1 MTSSQI
7 LLLIIGGG
15 LFLVIALIIAI
26 GDGGSLK
33 SFKNKPV
40 GNGQHGTARFATKGE
55 VAKTYKH
62 IPYTPDLWRSGK
74 QLPTVDGLI
83 VGCNESV
90 GQMTA
95 LVDDAD
101 IHTLMIGA
109 SGVGKTANFLYPNIE
124 YCCAAGMS
132 FVTTDSKADL
142 YRNTA
147 TIAEKYYGYRIAVI
161 DLRNPTRSSGYNML
175 YLVNKYMDLYKS
187 TNRMEHKAKAE
198 KYAKITAKTIIS
210 SDGNNSDMGQNA
222 FFYESAE
229 GLLTSVILM
238 IAEFCP
244 PEKRHIISV
253 FKLIQDLLAPSGV
266 KGVSRFKM
274 LMDKL
279 PSEHKARWFSG
290 AALNSSE
297 QAMASVMTTAMSRLN
312 AFLDTAL
319 EQILCFDTSIDVE
332 DFCNHKSAIYL
343 VLPEEDN
350 TKHFLVSLILQQLYR
365 EMLTVADEKGGQLDK
380 RVMIYGD
387 EIGTLPKIEGLEMMF
402 SASRSRKI
410 SIVAIIQSLA
420 QFEKTYGKEGAEI
433 IVDNCQCTLFGA
445 FAPNS
450 KTAEA
455 MSQNLGKQ
463 TVLSGMVTRSSG
475 NGGTNRQLQMIERS
489 LMTVDEL
496 KSMPKGHFVVM
507 KTGCYPMKTRLKL
520 FFKWGIKFEEAYAVE
535 EQAERKVLYADRAEL
550 ETEIL
555 KKFPQE
561 AEPIEFENDEVI
573 SKKCS
578 PKTRKRSV
586 NSKKAVEK

>member
-7 LLLIIGGG
+7 LLLVIGGG

-40 GNGQHGTARFATKGE
+40 GNGQHGTARFATNGE
-55 VAKTYKH
+55 VSKTYKQ
-62 IPYTPDLWRSGK
+62 IPYTPNLWRKGEH
-74 QLPTVDGLI
+74 LPTVDGLI
-83 VGCNESV
+83 VGCHENAR
-90 GQMTA
+90 QMTA

-132 FVTTDSKADL
+132 FATTDSKGDL

-147 TIAEKYYGYRIAVI
+147 TIAEKYYGYKVSVI

-175 YLVNKYMDLYKS
+175 YLVNKYFDLYRSEGKL
-187 TNRMEHKAKAE
+187 EYKAKAE
-198 KYAKITAKTIIS
+198 KFAKITAKTIIS
-210 SDGNNSDMGQNA
+210 AGGDVSSMGQNA

-229 GLLTSVILM
+229 GLLTSVILLV
-238 IAEFCP
+238 AEFCP

-253 FKLIQDLLAPSGV
+253 FKLIQDLLAPSDV
-266 KGVSRFKM
+266 KGKSQFKL

-297 QAMASVMTTAMSRLN
+297 QAMASVMSTAMSRLN
-312 AFLDTAL
+312 AFLDTEL
-319 EQILCFDTSIDVE
+319 EQILCFNTSIDVE
-332 DFCNHKSAIYL
+332 NFCNRKSAIYL

-350 TKHFLVSLILQQLYR
+350 TKHFLVSLILQQIYR

-380 RVMIYGD
+380 RVMIYAD

-450 KTAEA
+450 KTAEV

-463 TVLSGMVTRSSG
+463 TVLSGSISKSSG
-475 NGGTNRQLQMIERS
+475 RDGSSRSLQMIERS

-507 KTGCYPMKTRLKL
+507 KTGCHPVKTQLKL
-520 FFKWGIKFEEAYAVE
+520 FFKWGIKFEEAYAVA
-535 EQAERKVLYADRAEL
+535 EQAERKVQYADRAEL
-550 ETEIL
+550 EMEIL
-555 KKFPQE
+555 RKFPQ
-561 AEPIEFENDEVI
+561 AAVPVEFEDYDETM
-573 SKKCS
+573 SKKS
-578 PKTRKRSV
+578 TPKTRKRPV
-586 NSKKAVEK
+586 NQKKDS

>member
-7 LLLIIGGG
+7 LLLVIGGG

-40 GNGQHGTARFATKGE
+40 GNGQHGTARLATKGE
-55 VAKTYKH
+55 VAKTYKQ
-62 IPYTPDLWRSGK
+62 IPYTPNLWRKGER
-74 QLPTVDGLI
+74 LPTVDGLI
-83 VGCNESV
+83 VGCNESM

-95 LVDDAD
+95 LIDDSD

-124 YCCAAGMS
+124 YCCASGMS
-132 FVTTDSKADL
+132 FVTTDSKGDL

-147 TIAEKYYGYRIAVI
+147 TIAEKYYGYKISVI

-175 YLVNKYMDLYKS
+175 YLVNKYMDMYKAE
-187 TNRMEHKAKAE
+187 NKLEYKAKAE
-198 KYAKITAKTIIS
+198 KFAKITAKTIIS
-210 SDGNNSDMGQNA
+210 ADGNVSNMGQNA

-229 GLLTSVILM
+229 GLLTSVILLV
-238 IAEFCP
+238 AEFCP
-244 PEKRHIISV
+244 TEKRHIISV
-253 FKLIQDLLAPSGV
+253 FKLIQDLLAPSEV
-266 KGVSRFKM
+266 KGISRFKQ
-274 LMDKL
+274 LIEKL
-279 PSEHKARWFSG
+279 PSEHKARWFAG

-312 AFLDTAL
+312 AFLDTEL

-332 DFCNHKSAIYL
+332 DFCNRKSAIYL
-343 VLPEEDN
+343 VLPEEDA
-350 TKHFLVSLILQQLYR
+350 TKHFLVSLILQQIYR

-380 RVMIYGD
+380 RVMIYAD
-387 EIGTLPKIEGLEMMF
+387 EIGTLPKIDGLEMMF

-433 IVDNCQCTLFGA
+433 IVDNCQCTLFGS

-450 KTAEA
+450 KTAEV
-455 MSQNLGKQ
+455 MSQSLGKQ
-463 TVLSGMVTRSSG
+463 TVLSGSVSKAAGKDGSSR
-475 NGGTNRQLQMIERS
+475 TLQMIERP

-496 KSMPKGHFVVM
+496 KSMPKGSFIVM
-507 KTGCYPMKTRLKL
+507 KTGCHPMKTRLKL
-520 FFKWGIKFEEAYAVE
+520 FFRWGISFESAYSVT
-535 EQAERKVLYADRAEL
+535 EQAERKVLYADSEEL
-550 ETEIL
+550 EAEIL
-555 KKFPQE
+555 KMFPQT
-561 AEPIEFENDEVI
+561 ADTEPEKKIDESI
-573 SKKCS
+573 TSKNML
-578 PKTRKRSV
+578 RI
-586 NSKKAVEK
+586 KKDSTY

>member
-7 LLLIIGGG
+7 LLLVIGGG
-15 LFLVIALIIAI
+15 LFLVIAIIIAI

-55 VAKTYKH
+55 INSTYKQ
-62 IPYTPDLWRSGK
+62 IPYTPQLWRKGE
-74 QLPTVDGLI
+74 QLPNADGLI
-83 VGCNESV
+83 VGCHESAV
-90 GQMTA
+90 GMTA

-132 FVTTDSKADL
+132 FLATDSKGDL

-147 TIAEKYYGYRIAVI
+147 TIAEKYYGYKISVI

-175 YLVNKYMDLYKS
+175 YLVNKYMDLYK
-187 TNRMEHKAKAE
+187 TENKLEYKAKAE
-198 KYAKITAKTIIS
+198 KFAKITAKTIIS
-210 SDGNNSDMGQNA
+210 ADGDVSGMGQNA

-229 GLLTSVILM
+229 GLLTSVILL

-253 FKLIQDLLAPSGV
+253 FKLIQDLLAPSGT
-266 KGVSRFKM
+266 KGISRFQM
-274 LMDKL
+274 LIDKL
-279 PSEHKARWFSG
+279 PSEHKARWFAG

-297 QAMASVMTTAMSRLN
+297 QAMASVMSTALSRLN
-312 AFLDTAL
+312 AFLDTEL

-343 VLPEEDN
+343 VLPEEDQ
-350 TKHFLVSLILQQLYR
+350 TKHFLVSLILQQVYR

-387 EIGTLPKIEGLEMMF
+387 ELGTLPKIEGIEMMF

-450 KTAEA
+450 KTAEV

-463 TVLSGMVTRSSG
+463 TVLSGSISKTSGKDGNSRS
-475 NGGTNRQLQMIERS
+475 LQMIERS

-507 KTGCYPMKTRLKL
+507 KTGCHPMKTRLKL
-520 FFKWGIKFEEAYAVE
+520 FFKWGIKFENAYSISE
-535 EQAERKVLYADRAEL
+535 KSERQVQYADSKEL
-550 ETEIL
+550 EKEIL
-555 KKFPQE
+555 KKFPQAAVPVNFVE
-561 AEPIEFENDEVI
+561 EIDEIGSAKKAPKTKKKPPIENI
-573 SKKCS
+573 
-578 PKTRKRSV
+578 P
-586 NSKKAVEK
+586 

>member
-1 MTSSQI
+1 M
-7 LLLIIGGG
+7 
-15 LFLVIALIIAI
+15 
-26 GDGGSLK
+26 
-33 SFKNKPV
+33 
-40 GNGQHGTARFATKGE
+40 
-55 VAKTYKH
+55 
-62 IPYTPDLWRSGK
+62 
-74 QLPTVDGLI
+74 
-83 VGCNESV
+83 
-90 GQMTA
+90 
-95 LVDDAD
+95 
-101 IHTLMIGA
+101 
-109 SGVGKTANFLYPNIE
+109 
-124 YCCAAGMS
+124 
-132 FVTTDSKADL
+132 

-147 TIAEKYYGYRIAVI
+147 AIAEKYYGYKIAVI

-198 KYAKITAKTIIS
+198 KYAKIIAKTIIS

-229 GLLTSVILM
+229 GLLTSVILL

-253 FKLIQDLLAPSGV
+253 FKLIQDLLAPSGM

-312 AFLDTAL
+312 AFLDTEL

-332 DFCNHKSAIYL
+332 DFCNRKSAIYL

-450 KTAEA
+450 KTAEV

-463 TVLSGMVTRSSG
+463 TVLSGSISKTAGKDGS
-475 NGGTNRQLQMIERS
+475 NRTLQMIERP

-520 FFKWGIKFEEAYAVE
+520 FFKWGIKFEEAYAIE
-535 EQAERKVLYADRAEL
+535 EQSERKVLYADRADL
-550 ETEIL
+550 EAVIL
-555 KKFPQE
+555 KKFPQA
-561 AEPIEFENDEVI
+561 AEPIEFEDGEVI

-578 PKTRKRSV
+578 PKTRKRTA
-586 NSKKAVEK
+586 NQKKAVEK